1 MPFGSVT
8 LPHLTFP
15 YKGEEKN
22 SVVASRLQAHSFV
35 LVDTVFSEDKNSERC
50 YRKGRLS
57 VNESNPC
64 TGNGGRMATRE
75 FILDLGKLMVGIA
88 WIDGRLEPEELNA
101 LKELL
106 FRLPDISGEDWTQL
120 ELYMTHAVSD
130 AERQALL
137 DRVLSGIRSSRDKQL
152 VLETLEKL
160 VAVDGSDREVVGDA
174 PEPALS
180 LSKGGV
186 PESAFLE
193 NIRQDIEG
201 RSSGLLGHLTAP
213 FRQTLRR
220 KAGQGSREDRIE
232 DFIKNTI
239 YYQLTSELQQQGR
252 TLSIPETEARKI
264 CLAAGLMAHVAWVD
278 NEVCHRER
286 EAMSL
291 GLRQLWNVPDD
302 EARLIT
308 EMSRA
313 RIMHGLDL
321 VRLTTGFCR
330 YTTIEERKAF
340 LRCLFAIANAA
351 EDTSHAEIEAIRH
364 LAKALELPH
373 QEFIEA
379 KLTIPRQDRGG
390 L

>member
-1 MPFGSVT
+1 
-8 LPHLTFP
+8 
-15 YKGEEKN
+15 
-22 SVVASRLQAHSFV
+22 
-35 LVDTVFSEDKNSERC
+35 
-50 YRKGRLS
+50 
-57 VNESNPC
+57 
-64 TGNGGRMATRE
+64 MATRD
-75 FILDLGKLMVGIA
+75 FILDLGKLMIGIA
-88 WIDGRLEPEELNA
+88 WIDGRLEQDEINA

-106 FRLPDISGEDWTQL
+106 FLLPDISGEDWMQL

-130 AERQALL
+130 AERRDLL

-160 VAVDGSDREVVGDA
+160 VAGDGNDRGAVGDA
-174 PEPALS
+174 PR
-180 LSKGGV
+180 GV

-193 NIRQDIEG
+193 HIRQDIEG
-201 RSSGLLGHLTAP
+201 RSTGLLGHLTAP
-213 FRQTLRR
+213 FRQTLKR
-220 KAGQGSREDRIE
+220 KSGQGAREDRIE

-239 YYQLTSELQQQGR
+239 YFQLTSELEQRGR

-291 GLRQLWNVPDD
+291 ALRQLWNVPDD

-308 EMSRA
+308 EMSHA
-313 RIMHGLDL
+313 RIMQGLDL
-321 VRLTTGFCR
+321 VRLTSGFCHH
-330 YTTIEERKAF
+330 TTIEERKAF

-351 EDTSHAEIEAIRH
+351 EDTSHAEIEAIRQI
-364 LAKALELPH
+364 AKSFELPH

>member
-1 MPFGSVT
+1 
-8 LPHLTFP
+8 
-15 YKGEEKN
+15 
-22 SVVASRLQAHSFV
+22 
-35 LVDTVFSEDKNSERC
+35 
-50 YRKGRLS
+50 
-57 VNESNPC
+57 
-64 TGNGGRMATRE
+64 MATRD
-75 FILDLGKLMVGIA
+75 FILDLGKLMIGIA
-88 WIDGRLEPEELNA
+88 WVDGRLEQDEINA

-106 FRLPDISGEDWTQL
+106 FLLPDISGEEWIQL

-130 AERQALL
+130 AERRDLL
-137 DRVLSGIRSSRDKQL
+137 DRVLSGIRSSGDKQL

-160 VAVDGSDREVVGDA
+160 VGGDGSDRGIVGDA
-174 PEPALS
+174 PR
-180 LSKGGV
+180 GV
-186 PESAFLE
+186 PESAFLDS
-193 NIRQDIEG
+193 IRQDIEG
-201 RSSGLLGHLTAP
+201 RSTGLLGHLAAP
-213 FRQTLRR
+213 IRQTLKR

-252 TLSIPETEARKI
+252 TLSIPVTEARKV

-291 GLRQLWNVPDD
+291 ALRELWNVPAD

-308 EMSRA
+308 EMSQA

-321 VRLTTGFCR
+321 VRLTSGFCHH
-330 YTTIEERKAF
+330 TTIEERKAF

-351 EDTSHAEIEAIRH
+351 ENTSHAEIEAIRQI
-364 LAKALELPH
+364 AKSFELPH

>member
-1 MPFGSVT
+1 
-8 LPHLTFP
+8 
-15 YKGEEKN
+15 
-22 SVVASRLQAHSFV
+22 
-35 LVDTVFSEDKNSERC
+35 
-50 YRKGRLS
+50 
-57 VNESNPC
+57 
-64 TGNGGRMATRE
+64 MANRD
-75 FILDLGKLMVGIA
+75 FILDLGKLMIGIA

-106 FRLPDISGEDWTQL
+106 FLLPDISGEDWTQL

-130 AERQALL
+130 AERRDLL
-137 DRVLSGIRSSRDKQL
+137 DRVISGIRSSRDKQL

-160 VAVDGSDREVVGDA
+160 VADDGANRRAVGDA
-174 PEPALS
+174 PR
-180 LSKGGV
+180 GV

-193 NIRQDIEG
+193 HIRRDIEG
-201 RSSGLLGHLTAP
+201 RSTGLLGHLTAP
-213 FRQTLRR
+213 FRQTLKR

-239 YYQLTSELQQQGR
+239 YFQLCSELQQQGR
-252 TLSIPETEARKI
+252 ALSIPETEARKI

-291 GLRQLWNVPDD
+291 GLRQLWNVPED
-302 EARLIT
+302 EARLIA

-321 VRLTTGFCR
+321 VRLTRGFCQ

-351 EDTSHAEIEAIRH
+351 EDTSHTEIEAIRH
-364 LAKALELPH
+364 LAKAFELPH

>member
-1 MPFGSVT
+1 
-8 LPHLTFP
+8 
-15 YKGEEKN
+15 
-22 SVVASRLQAHSFV
+22 
-35 LVDTVFSEDKNSERC
+35 
-50 YRKGRLS
+50 
-57 VNESNPC
+57 
-64 TGNGGRMATRE
+64 MATRD
-75 FILDLGKLMVGIA
+75 FILDLGKLMIGIA
-88 WIDGRLEPEELNA
+88 WIDGRLEQEEVNA

-106 FRLPDISGEDWTQL
+106 FLLPDISGEDWMQL
-120 ELYMTHAVSD
+120 ELYMTHVVSD
-130 AERQALL
+130 AERQDLL

-160 VAVDGSDREVVGDA
+160 VADDGSDRAVGDA
-174 PEPALS
+174 PR
-180 LSKGGV
+180 GV

-193 NIRQDIEG
+193 RIRQDIEG
-201 RSSGLLGHLTAP
+201 HSTGLLGHLTAP
-213 FRQTLRR
+213 FRQALKR
-220 KAGQGSREDRIE
+220 KAGQYQGAREDRIE

-239 YYQLTSELQQQGR
+239 YFQLTSELQHQGR

-291 GLRQLWNVPDD
+291 GLQQLWNVPED

-308 EMSRA
+308 EMSHS

-321 VRLTTGFCR
+321 VRLTRGFCH

-351 EDTSHAEIEAIRH
+351 EDTSHAEIEAIRQI
-364 LAKALELPH
+364 ATSFELPH
-373 QEFIEA
+373 QEFIKA
-379 KLTIPRQDRGG
+379 KLTIPRQDRAG

>member
-1 MPFGSVT
+1 
-8 LPHLTFP
+8 
-15 YKGEEKN
+15 
-22 SVVASRLQAHSFV
+22 
-35 LVDTVFSEDKNSERC
+35 
-50 YRKGRLS
+50 
-57 VNESNPC
+57 
-64 TGNGGRMATRE
+64 MATRD
-75 FILDLGKLMVGIA
+75 FILDLGKLMIGIA
-88 WIDGRLEPEELNA
+88 WIDGRLEQDEINA

-106 FRLPDISGEDWTQL
+106 FLLPDISGEEWIQL

-130 AERQALL
+130 AERRDLL
-137 DRVLSGIRSSRDKQL
+137 DRVLSGIRSSGDKQL

-160 VAVDGSDREVVGDA
+160 VGGDGSDRGIVGDA
-174 PEPALS
+174 PR
-180 LSKGGV
+180 GV
-186 PESAFLE
+186 PESAFLDS
-193 NIRQDIEG
+193 IRQDIEG
-201 RSSGLLGHLTAP
+201 RSTGLLGHLAAP
-213 FRQTLRR
+213 IRQTLKR

-252 TLSIPETEARKI
+252 TLSIPVTEARKV

-291 GLRQLWNVPDD
+291 ALRELWNVPAD

-308 EMSRA
+308 EMSQA

-321 VRLTTGFCR
+321 VRLTSGFCHH
-330 YTTIEERKAF
+330 TTIEERKAF

-351 EDTSHAEIEAIRH
+351 ENTSHAEIEAIRQI
-364 LAKALELPH
+364 AKSFELPH

>member
-1 MPFGSVT
+1 
-8 LPHLTFP
+8 
-15 YKGEEKN
+15 
-22 SVVASRLQAHSFV
+22 
-35 LVDTVFSEDKNSERC
+35 
-50 YRKGRLS
+50 
-57 VNESNPC
+57 
-64 TGNGGRMATRE
+64 MATRE
-75 FILDLGKLMVGIA
+75 FILDLGKLMIGIA

-106 FRLPDISGEDWTQL
+106 FVLPDISGEDWMQL
-120 ELYMTHAVSD
+120 ELYMTHVVSD
-130 AERQALL
+130 AERRDLL
-137 DRVLSGIRSSRDKQL
+137 ERVLSGIRSSRDKQL

-160 VAVDGSDREVVGDA
+160 VAGDGADRVN
-174 PEPALS
+174 
-180 LSKGGV
+180 
-186 PESAFLE
+186 ESAFLE
-193 NIRQDIEG
+193 NIRRDIEG
-201 RSSGLLGHLTAP
+201 RSTGLLGHVAAP
-213 FRQTLRR
+213 FRQALKR
-220 KAGQGSREDRIE
+220 KAGQGTREDQIE

-239 YYQLTSELQQQGR
+239 YFQLTSELQQQGR

-286 EAMSL
+286 EAMSR
-291 GLRQLWNVPDD
+291 GLRQLWNVPED
-302 EARLIT
+302 EAGLIV

-340 LRCLFAIANAA
+340 LRCLFAIVNAA

>member
-1 MPFGSVT
+1 
-8 LPHLTFP
+8 
-15 YKGEEKN
+15 
-22 SVVASRLQAHSFV
+22 
-35 LVDTVFSEDKNSERC
+35 
-50 YRKGRLS
+50 
-57 VNESNPC
+57 
-64 TGNGGRMATRE
+64 MATRD
-75 FILDLGKLMVGIA
+75 FILDLGKLMIGIA

-106 FRLPDISGEDWTQL
+106 FLLPDISGEDWTQL

-130 AERQALL
+130 AERQDLL

-160 VAVDGSDREVVGDA
+160 VAGDGTNRTD
-174 PEPALS
+174 
-180 LSKGGV
+180 
-186 PESAFLE
+186 ESAFLE
-193 NIRQDIEG
+193 HIRQDIEG
-201 RSSGLLGHLTAP
+201 RSAGLLGHLTAP
-213 FRQTLRR
+213 FRQTLKR
-220 KAGQGSREDRIE
+220 KAGRGSREDRIE

-239 YYQLTSELQQQGR
+239 YYQLCSELQQQGR

-291 GLRQLWNVPDD
+291 GLRQLWNVPED
-302 EARLIT
+302 EAQLIT

-364 LAKALELPH
+364 LAKAIELPH

-379 KLTIPRQDRGG
+379 KLTIPRRDRGG

>member
-1 MPFGSVT
+1 
-8 LPHLTFP
+8 
-15 YKGEEKN
+15 
-22 SVVASRLQAHSFV
+22 
-35 LVDTVFSEDKNSERC
+35 
-50 YRKGRLS
+50 
-57 VNESNPC
+57 
-64 TGNGGRMATRE
+64 MATRD
-75 FILDLGKLMVGIA
+75 FILDLGKLMIGIA
-88 WIDGRLEPEELNA
+88 WIDGRLEQDEINA

-106 FRLPDISGEDWTQL
+106 FLLPDISGEEWMQL

-130 AERQALL
+130 AERRDLL
-137 DRVLSGIRSSRDKQL
+137 DRVLSGIRSSGDKQL

-160 VAVDGSDREVVGDA
+160 VAGDGSGRAVGDT
-174 PEPALS
+174 PETALPVLSEVEGS

-186 PESAFLE
+186 TESAFVE
-193 NIRQDIEG
+193 DVRQDLEG
-201 RSSGLLGHLTAP
+201 RSTGLLVHLTAP
-213 FRQTLRR
+213 FRKTLKR
-220 KAGQGSREDRIE
+220 KASQGTREDRIE

-239 YYQLTSELQQQGR
+239 YFQLTSELEQQGR
-252 TLSIPETEARKI
+252 ILSIPETEARKI

-286 EAMSL
+286 EAMNVA
-291 GLRQLWNVPDD
+291 LRELWNVPAD

-308 EMSRA
+308 GMSQA

-321 VRLTTGFCR
+321 VRLTSGFCR
-330 YTTIEERKAF
+330 HTTIEERKAF

-351 EDTSHAEIEAIRH
+351 ENTSHDEIEAIRQI
-364 LAKALELPH
+364 AKSFELPH

>member
-1 MPFGSVT
+1 
-8 LPHLTFP
+8 
-15 YKGEEKN
+15 
-22 SVVASRLQAHSFV
+22 
-35 LVDTVFSEDKNSERC
+35 
-50 YRKGRLS
+50 
-57 VNESNPC
+57 
-64 TGNGGRMATRE
+64 MATRD
-75 FILDLGKLMVGIA
+75 FILDLGKLMIGIA
-88 WIDGRLEPEELNA
+88 WIDGRLEQDEINA

-106 FRLPDISGEDWTQL
+106 FLLPDISGEDWMQL
-120 ELYMTHAVSD
+120 EIYMSHAVSD
-130 AERQALL
+130 AERRDLL
-137 DRVLSGIRSSRDKQL
+137 DRVLAGIRSSGDKQL

-160 VAVDGSDREVVGDA
+160 VAGDGIDRAG
-174 PEPALS
+174 
-180 LSKGGV
+180 
-186 PESAFLE
+186 ESAFVE
-193 NIRQDIEG
+193 NIRQDLEG
-201 RSSGLLGHLTAP
+201 RSTGLLGHLSAP
-213 FRQTLRR
+213 FRQALKR
-220 KAGQGSREDRIE
+220 KAGQGAREDRIE

-239 YYQLTSELQQQGR
+239 YFQLTSELEQQGR

-291 GLRQLWNVPDD
+291 ALRELWNVPDD

-313 RIMHGLDL
+313 RIMNGLDL

-330 YTTIEERKAF
+330 HTSIEERKAF

-351 EDTSHAEIEAIRH
+351 EDTSYAEIEAIRRI
-364 LAKALELPH
+364 AKSFELPH

>member
-1 MPFGSVT
+1 
-8 LPHLTFP
+8 
-15 YKGEEKN
+15 
-22 SVVASRLQAHSFV
+22 
-35 LVDTVFSEDKNSERC
+35 
-50 YRKGRLS
+50 
-57 VNESNPC
+57 
-64 TGNGGRMATRE
+64 MATRD
-75 FILDLGKLMVGIA
+75 FILDLGKLMIGIA
-88 WIDGRLEPEELNA
+88 WIDGRLEQDEINA

-106 FRLPDISGEDWTQL
+106 FLLPDISGEDWMQL

-130 AERQALL
+130 AERRDLL

-160 VAVDGSDREVVGDA
+160 VAVDGNDRGAVGDA
-174 PEPALS
+174 S
-180 LSKGGV
+180 RGV
-186 PESAFLE
+186 PESAFVE
-193 NIRQDIEG
+193 DIRQDLEG
-201 RSSGLLGHLTAP
+201 RSTGLLGHLTAP
-213 FRQTLRR
+213 FRQTLKR
-220 KAGQGSREDRIE
+220 KAGQGTREDRIE

-239 YYQLTSELQQQGR
+239 YFQLTSELEQQGR

-291 GLRQLWNVPDD
+291 ALRELWNVPGD

-308 EMSRA
+308 EMSQA

-321 VRLTTGFCR
+321 VRLTSGFCHH
-330 YTTIEERKAF
+330 TTIEERKAF

-351 EDTSHAEIEAIRH
+351 EDTSHAEIETIRQI
-364 LAKALELPH
+364 AKSFELPH

>member
-1 MPFGSVT
+1 MT
-8 LPHLTFP
+8 
-15 YKGEEKN
+15 
-22 SVVASRLQAHSFV
+22 
-35 LVDTVFSEDKNSERC
+35 
-50 YRKGRLS
+50 
-57 VNESNPC
+57 
-64 TGNGGRMATRE
+64 TRD
-75 FILDLGKLMVGIA
+75 FILDLGKLMIGIA
-88 WIDGRLEPEELNA
+88 WIDGRLEQEEVNA

-106 FRLPDISGEDWTQL
+106 FLLPDISGEDWTQL

-130 AERQALL
+130 AERQDLL
-137 DRVLSGIRSSRDKQL
+137 DRVLSGIRSSQDKQL
-152 VLETLEKL
+152 VLQTLEKL
-160 VAVDGSDREVVGDA
+160 VAGDGSDRAG
-174 PEPALS
+174 
-180 LSKGGV
+180 
-186 PESAFLE
+186 ESAFLE
-193 NIRQDIEG
+193 HIRQDIEG

-213 FRQTLRR
+213 FRQTLKR

-239 YYQLTSELQQQGR
+239 YFQLTSELQQQGR

-321 VRLTTGFCR
+321 VRLTRGFCH

-351 EDTSHAEIEAIRH
+351 EDTSHAEIETIRQI
-364 LAKALELPH
+364 AKSFELPH

>member
-1 MPFGSVT
+1 
-8 LPHLTFP
+8 
-15 YKGEEKN
+15 
-22 SVVASRLQAHSFV
+22 
-35 LVDTVFSEDKNSERC
+35 
-50 YRKGRLS
+50 
-57 VNESNPC
+57 
-64 TGNGGRMATRE
+64 MATRD
-75 FILDLGKLMVGIA
+75 FILDLGKLMIGIA
-88 WIDGRLEPEELNA
+88 WIDGRLEQEEINA

-106 FRLPDISGEDWTQL
+106 FLLPDISGEDWMQL

-130 AERQALL
+130 AERQDLL

-160 VAVDGSDREVVGDA
+160 VADDGADRT
-174 PEPALS
+174 S
-180 LSKGGV
+180 
-186 PESAFLE
+186 ESAFIE
-193 NIRQDIEG
+193 HIRQDIEG
-201 RSSGLLGHLTAP
+201 RSTSLLGHLTAP
-213 FRQTLRR
+213 FRQALKR
-220 KAGQGSREDRIE
+220 KAGQYQGAREDRIE

-239 YYQLTSELQQQGR
+239 YFQLTSELQQQGR

-291 GLRQLWNVPDD
+291 GLRQLWNVPEE

-308 EMSRA
+308 EMSHS

-321 VRLTTGFCR
+321 VRLTRGFCN

-351 EDTSHAEIEAIRH
+351 EDTSHAEIEAIRQI
-364 LAKALELPH
+364 ATSFELPH

-379 KLTIPRQDRGG
+379 KLTIPRQDRAG